1 MSGKVVLIQR
11 ALRYLTFE
19 PALNVNWMLIL
30 NFILSHTGHANY
42 TERTL
47 FVTPS
52 NDPPK
57 IHILSP
63 ELSRVQGSIMS
74 LSEWNGSCSIVDS
87 DVWDGPPRPRRGFI
101 SMRVSINC
109 GAINL
114 DSPFLSDFALSAN
127 SSFTLRRSDRIFSGN
142 NSCRASN
149 SQDPQALSTVA
160 TDIPLGF
167 QSVYIDADID
177 IVNKLLAAI
186 IYVAPSNYAG
196 VVAISMN
203 CSDHGNFG
211 NDNNVCVHDQIEL
224 SVEKLQQDPLVS
236 FSSFPVEFVNDC

>member
-1 MSGKVVLIQR
+1 
-11 ALRYLTFE
+11 
-19 PALNVNWMLIL
+19 MLIL
-30 NFILSHTGHANY
+30 NFTLSYTGHANY
-42 TERTL
+42 TEKTL

-63 ELSRVQGSIMS
+63 ELSIVQGSIMS

-87 DVWDGPPRPRRGFI
+87 DVWDGPPRPLRGFI
-101 SMRVSINC
+101 SMRVSTNC

-114 DSPFLSDFALSAN
+114 DSIFLSDFALSAN
-127 SSFTLRRSDRIFSGN
+127 SLFTLRRSDQMFSGN
-142 NSCRASN
+142 NSCQASN

-177 IVNKLLAAI
+177 TVNKLFAAI
-186 IYVAPSNYAG
+186 IYVAPSNYVGA
-196 VVAISMN
+196 VAI
-203 CSDHGNFG
+203 
-211 NDNNVCVHDQIEL
+211 
-224 SVEKLQQDPLVS
+224 LV
-236 FSSFPVEFVNDC
+236 N

>member
-1 MSGKVVLIQR
+1 M
-11 ALRYLTFE
+11 LT
-19 PALNVNWMLIL
+19 LNLT
-30 NFILSHTGHANY
+30 LSHTGHANY
-42 TERTL
+42 TEKTL

-63 ELSRVQGSIMS
+63 ELSIVQGSIMS

-87 DVWDGPPRPRRGFI
+87 DVWDGPPRPLRGFI
-101 SMRVSINC
+101 SMRVLTNS

-114 DSPFLSDFALSAN
+114 DSAFQSDFALSAN
-127 SSFTLRRSDRIFSGN
+127 SLFTLRRSDQIFCGN
-142 NSCRASN
+142 NSCQASN

-177 IVNKLLAAI
+177 TVNKLLAAI
-186 IYVAPSNYAG
+186 IYVAPSNYVGA
-196 VVAISMN
+196 VAILVN
-203 CSDHGNFG
+203 YSDHGNFG
-211 NDNNVCVHDQIEL
+211 NDNNVCVHDHIEL

-236 FSSFPVEFVNDC
+236 FSSFPVEFVNVC